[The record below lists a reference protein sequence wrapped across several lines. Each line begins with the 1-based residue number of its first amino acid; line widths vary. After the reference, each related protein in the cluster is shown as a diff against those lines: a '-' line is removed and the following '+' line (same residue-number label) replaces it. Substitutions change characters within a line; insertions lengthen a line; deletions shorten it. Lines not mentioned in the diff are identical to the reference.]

1 MFRRNFPKNWKSSEH
16 LTTAGIAYDFVR
28 TDSASSRDYFIAS
41 NGPTGRE
48 LFAYACTR
56 LWFLASCFDCSQLL
70 QSKEVYKATL
80 VAMPRAFRSRC
91 RFHRYTRIATLLY
104 DCLRQLNRRPAS
116 RTSFRRCRKTKKKR
130 GEQHF
135 KRLQLRQE
143 IGRPLNKAGP
153 TPGNCLPCQNDNQF
167 LITECS

>member
-1 MFRRNFPKNWKSSEH
+1 MVFGIVFRL
-16 LTTAGIAYDFVR
+16 LTVALIKRSLQGHPCC
-28 TDSASSRDYFIAS
+28 
-41 NGPTGRE
+41 N
-48 LFAYACTR
+48 
-56 LWFLASCFDCSQLL
+56 ASCIAITVPFSSINPDRNPLVRLL
-70 QSKEVYKATL
+70 GTAQS
-80 VAMPRAFRSRC
+80 PS
-91 RFHRYTRIATLLY
+91 
-104 DCLRQLNRRPAS
+104 AS